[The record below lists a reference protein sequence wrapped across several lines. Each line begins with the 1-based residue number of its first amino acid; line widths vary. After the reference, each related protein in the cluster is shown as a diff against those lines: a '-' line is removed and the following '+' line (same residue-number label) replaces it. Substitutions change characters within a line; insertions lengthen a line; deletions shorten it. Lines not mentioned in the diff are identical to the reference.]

1 MMTYVR
7 EAQQYEKKIFYK
19 YIKKCYVFCGGSMAC
34 TYVTATCFSLRP
46 IVLPVSLPFDAEYP
60 FPINYTSMYVI
71 IYMHHACLCIQTAAH
86 ICVSSFGALLLWF
99 TVARFECLAAEL
111 EKSTDIDALVV
122 CVKKQLHLKRY
133 AEEVFNSF
141 RFLVL
146 YAIGV
151 ATFGITLCFLMML
164 VNVPLFVKLQFIGV
178 CVTVLMEIYLYAWP
192 ADYLKDM
199 SIEAPQ
205 SIYNSTWYEQRL
217 GMQKSLLNVLI
228 YRRPLTLSIAC
239 IVPELSL
246 RYYCSYL
253 SNAFSIF
260 TTLRVMITIVCSVK
274 HVSLQTYQNRRDVP
288 YTTAKIIPI
297 HSNYELQRIVE
308 EMIVCIKEAE
318 QYEREIFYKY
328 IKKCY
333 VFCGCSI
340 VCTYVTAVGFS
351 LRPAILPVPFPFD
364 VEYPFPVNYTSVY
377 IIIYMQHVCV
387 CFQSAAQICI
397 SSFGGLLL
405 WFTAARFECLAV
417 NLERSTD
424 TDTLIDCVK
433 KQLHLRRY
441 GEEVL
446 NNFRFMVLYA
456 VGVAT
461 FALTLC
467 CIMMIV
473 DVPLFV
479 KIQYIGACV
488 TVLTEIYLYTWPAD
502 YLMDM
507 SMGIPQSA
515 YNSTW
520 YDRRLEMQKN
530 LLNMLTYQK
539 PLVLSIRCVVP
550 ELSLR
555 YYCSYLSNAFSIF
568 TTLRVMIQN

>member
-1 MMTYVR
+1 MAKQITP
-7 EAQQYEKKIFYK
+7 EK
-19 YIKKCYVFCGGSMAC
+19 
-34 TYVTATCFSLRP
+34 
-46 IVLPVSLPFDAEYP
+46 
-60 FPINYTSMYVI
+60 VI
-71 IYMHHACLCIQTAAH
+71 H
-86 ICVSSFGALLLWF
+86 ITWLS
-99 TVARFECLAAEL
+99 
-111 EKSTDIDALVV
+111 VV
-122 CVKKQLHLKRY
+122 
-133 AEEVFNSF
+133 
-141 RFLVL
+141 
-146 YAIGV
+146 
-151 ATFGITLCFLMML
+151 ITLCWPLPINSDRNKIFCFKILQICSIISACLLFLPML
-164 VNVPLFVKLQFIGV
+164 YFCYVHFDDLIVTSSCVCLTIGV
-178 CVTVLMEIYLYAWP
+178 
-192 ADYLKDM
+192 
-199 SIEAPQ
+199 SQ
-205 SIYNSTWYEQRL
+205 N
-217 GMQKSLLNVLI
+217 
-228 YRRPLTLSIAC
+228 
-239 IVPELSL
+239 
-246 RYYCSYL
+246 
-253 SNAFSIF
+253 IF
-260 TTLRVMITIVCSVK
+260 QTIVCSVK
-274 HVSLQTYQNRRDVP
+274 HVS
-288 YTTAKIIPI
+288 
-297 HSNYELQRIVE
+297 LQRIVE

>member
-1 MMTYVR
+1 MLKQITPEKVIHITWLSVVISLCWPLPINSNRNKIFCFKILQICSGISGCLLFMPILYSIYLHLNDIVITSSCMCLLLGVSQNIFQTLICFIKHDSLQRTVEEMMTYVR

-199 SIEAPQ
+199 SIDAPQ

-260 TTLRVMITIVCSVK
+260 TTLRVMI
-274 HVSLQTYQNRRDVP
+274 HD
-288 YTTAKIIPI
+288 
-297 HSNYELQRIVE
+297 
-308 EMIVCIKEAE
+308 
-318 QYEREIFYKY
+318 
-328 IKKCY
+328 
-333 VFCGCSI
+333 
-340 VCTYVTAVGFS
+340 
-351 LRPAILPVPFPFD
+351 
-364 VEYPFPVNYTSVY
+364 
-377 IIIYMQHVCV
+377 
-387 CFQSAAQICI
+387 
-397 SSFGGLLL
+397 
-405 WFTAARFECLAV
+405 
-417 NLERSTD
+417 
-424 TDTLIDCVK
+424 
-433 KQLHLRRY
+433 
-441 GEEVL
+441 
-446 NNFRFMVLYA
+446 
-456 VGVAT
+456 
-461 FALTLC
+461 
-467 CIMMIV
+467 
-473 DVPLFV
+473 
-479 KIQYIGACV
+479 
-488 TVLTEIYLYTWPAD
+488 
-502 YLMDM
+502 
-507 SMGIPQSA
+507 
-515 YNSTW
+515 
-520 YDRRLEMQKN
+520 
-530 LLNMLTYQK
+530 
-539 PLVLSIRCVVP
+539 
-550 ELSLR
+550 
-555 YYCSYLSNAFSIF
+555 
-568 TTLRVMIQN
+568 